1 LRLDG
6 EEFPWSLKF
15 REAERSSRLIHVLM
29 LWQQLANGIAIGS
42 VYALISLGLT
52 MVYGILRILHVAHAG
67 IYALGA
73 YIGLLSFRLFGG
85 FWLSLLV
92 GMAGAAVAG
101 YIIERFLYTPLLHL
115 PRIAPLIV
123 SIGLFTAMEEAFR
136 IVAGP
141 HTLAYNAHVGLGDLS
156 IGSFRLTETQI
167 LILAVSLVIL
177 VFLWAFLTR
186 TRTGLAMRACAQDPE
201 TTSSLGVNVNGII
214 AVNFLLGS
222 AMAGAAG
229 VLVGVYDNQVWPTMG
244 SIPAYKALAI
254 VVLGGLG
261 NIPGTVL
268 ASIVIGLA
276 ETFFIGILAI
286 PFPRDAVAFIAMILV
301 LMFRPYG
308 LLGKG

>member
-1 LRLDG
+1 
-6 EEFPWSLKF
+6 
-15 REAERSSRLIHVLM
+15 M
-29 LWQQLANGIAIGS
+29 LWQQLANGIAVGS

-67 IYALGA
+67 IYTLGA
-73 YIGLLSFRLFGG
+73 YVGLLAFRFMGD

-101 YIIERFLYTPLLHL
+101 YLVERLLYTPLLHL

-123 SIGLFTAMEEAFR
+123 SIGLFTAMEEGFR

-141 HTLAYNAHVGLGDLS
+141 HTLTYNAAIGLGS
-156 IGSFRLTETQI
+156 ISFGAFRLTENQVLILLVTFGI
-167 LILAVSLVIL
+167 LI
-177 VFLWAFLTR
+177 FLWAFLTK
-186 TRTGLAMRACAQDPE
+186 TRMGLAMRACAMDAE
-201 TTSSLGVNVNGII
+201 TTSSFGANVSAII
-214 AVNFLLGS
+214 ALNFLIGS

-229 VLVGVYDNQVWPTMG
+229 VLIGVYDNQVWPTMG

-268 ASIVIGLA
+268 ASFIVGLA

-286 PFPRDAVAFIAMILV
+286 PFPRDAVAFLAMILV
-301 LMFRPYG
+301 LMFKPYG
-308 LLGKG
+308 LLGKA

>member
-1 LRLDG
+1 
-6 EEFPWSLKF
+6 
-15 REAERSSRLIHVLM
+15 M
-29 LWQQLANGIAIGS
+29 LWQQLANGIAVGS

-67 IYALGA
+67 IYTLGA
-73 YIGLLSFRLFGG
+73 YVGLLAFRFVGD

-92 GMAGAAVAG
+92 GMAGAAAAG
-101 YIIERFLYTPLLHL
+101 YLVERLLYTPLLHL

-141 HTLAYNAHVGLGDLS
+141 YTLTYNAAIGLGS
-156 IGSFRLTETQI
+156 ISFGAFRLTETQVLILLVTFGI
-167 LILAVSLVIL
+167 LI
-177 VFLWAFLTR
+177 FLWAFLTR
-186 TRTGLAMRACAQDPE
+186 TRMGLAMRACAMDAE
-201 TTSSLGVNVNGII
+201 TTSSFGANVSAII
-214 AVNFLLGS
+214 ALNFLIGS

-229 VLVGVYDNQVWPTMG
+229 VLIGVYDNQVWPTMG

-268 ASIVIGLA
+268 ASFIVGLA

-286 PFPRDAVAFIAMILV
+286 SFPRDAVAFLAMILV
-301 LMFRPYG
+301 LMFKPYG
-308 LLGKG
+308 LLGKA

>member
-1 LRLDG
+1 
-6 EEFPWSLKF
+6 
-15 REAERSSRLIHVLM
+15 M
-29 LWQQLANGIAIGS
+29 LWQQLANGIAVGS

-67 IYALGA
+67 IYTLGA
-73 YIGLLSFRLFGG
+73 YVGLLAFRFIGD

-92 GMAGAAVAG
+92 GMAGSAAAG
-101 YIIERFLYTPLLHL
+101 YLVERLLYMPLLHL

-123 SIGLFTAMEEAFR
+123 SIGLFTAMEEGFR

-141 HTLAYNAHVGLGDLS
+141 HTLTYNADIGLGSVSL
-156 IGSFRLTETQI
+156 GSFQLTETQV
-167 LILAVSLVIL
+167 LILLVTFGIL
-177 VFLWAFLTR
+177 VFLWAFLTK
-186 TRTGLAMRACAQDPE
+186 TRMGLAMRACAMDAE
-201 TTSSLGVNVNGII
+201 TTSSFGANVTAII
-214 AVNFLLGS
+214 AMNFLLGS

-229 VLVGVYDNQVWPTMG
+229 VLIGVYDNQVWPTMG

-268 ASIVIGLA
+268 ASFIVGLA

-301 LMFRPYG
+301 LMFKPYG
-308 LLGKG
+308 LLGKA

>member
-1 LRLDG
+1 
-6 EEFPWSLKF
+6 
-15 REAERSSRLIHVLM
+15 M
-29 LWQQLANGIAIGS
+29 LWQQLANGISVGS

-67 IYALGA
+67 IYTLGA
-73 YIGLLSFRLFGG
+73 YVGLLAFRLIGD

-92 GMAGAAVAG
+92 GMAGSAVAG
-101 YIIERFLYTPLLHL
+101 YLVERLLYMPLLHL

-123 SIGLFTAMEEAFR
+123 SIGLFTAMEEGFR

-141 HTLAYNAHVGLGDLS
+141 HTLTYNADIGLGSVSL
-156 IGSFRLTETQI
+156 GSFQLTETQV
-167 LILAVSLVIL
+167 LILLVTFAIL
-177 VFLWAFLTR
+177 VFLWAFLTQ
-186 TRTGLAMRACAQDPE
+186 TRMGLAMRACAMDAE
-201 TTSSLGVNVNGII
+201 TTSSFGANVTAII
-214 AVNFLLGS
+214 AMNFLLGS

-229 VLVGVYDNQVWPTMG
+229 VLIGVYDNQVWPTMG

-268 ASIVIGLA
+268 ASLIVGLA

-301 LMFRPYG
+301 LMFKPYG
-308 LLGKG
+308 LLGKA

>member
-1 LRLDG
+1 
-6 EEFPWSLKF
+6 
-15 REAERSSRLIHVLM
+15 M
-29 LWQQLANGIAIGS
+29 LWQQLGNGIAVGS

-73 YIGLLSFRLFGG
+73 YVGLLAFRVIGE
-85 FWLSLLV
+85 FWLSLFI
-92 GMAGAAVAG
+92 GMAGAAAAG
-101 YIIERFLYTPLLHL
+101 YLVERLLYTPLLHL

-141 HTLAYNAHVGLGDLS
+141 HTLTYNARVGLGGLT
-156 IGSFRLTETQI
+156 IGSFHLTETQI
-167 LILAVSLVIL
+167 LILLVTLAIL
-177 VFLWAFLTR
+177 LFLWGLLTK

-201 TTSSLGVNVNGII
+201 TTSSFGANVSAII
-214 AVNFLLGS
+214 AVNFLVGS

-229 VLVGVYDNQVWPTMG
+229 VLIGVYDNQVWPTMG

-268 ASIVIGLA
+268 ASIMVGLA
-276 ETFFIGILAI
+276 ETFFIGFLSI
-286 PFPRDAVAFIAMILV
+286 PFPRDAVAFLAMILV
-301 LMFRPYG
+301 LMFKPYG
-308 LLGKG
+308 LLGKA

>member
-1 LRLDG
+1 M
-6 EEFPWSLKF
+6 
-15 REAERSSRLIHVLM
+15 LI
-29 LWQQLANGIAIGS
+29 QQLANGIAIGS

-73 YIGLLSFRLFGG
+73 YVGWFSFRLIGD
-85 FWLSLLV
+85 FWFSLLI
-92 GMAGAAVAG
+92 GMAGSALAG
-101 YIIERFLYTPLLHL
+101 YLVQRYLYSPLLHL

-123 SIGLFTAMEEAFR
+123 SIGLFIAMEEAFR
-136 IVAGP
+136 IIAGP
-141 HTLAYNAHVGLGDLS
+141 HTLTYNARIGLGDLS
-156 IGSFRLTETQI
+156 IGNFQLTETQI
-167 LILAVSLVIL
+167 LILLITGLIL
-177 VFLWAFLTR
+177 FILWAILTR
-186 TRTGLAMRACAQDPE
+186 TRTGLAMRACAMDAE
-201 TTSSLGVNVNGII
+201 TTSSFGVNVNAII
-214 AVNFLLGS
+214 AINFLLGS

-229 VLVGVYDNQVWPTMG
+229 VLIGVYDNQVWPTMG
-244 SIPAYKALAI
+244 SIPAYKSLAI

-268 ASIVIGLA
+268 ASLVVGLA

-308 LLGKG
+308 LLGKA

>member
-1 LRLDG
+1 M
-6 EEFPWSLKF
+6 
-15 REAERSSRLIHVLM
+15 LI
-29 LWQQLANGIAIGS
+29 QQFANGIAVGS

-67 IYALGA
+67 VYALGA
-73 YIGLLSFRLFGG
+73 YTGWFAFRLIGE
-85 FWLSLLV
+85 FWLSLFI
-92 GMAGAAVAG
+92 GMAGSALAG
-101 YIIERFLYTPLLHL
+101 YLIERFLYSPLLHL

-141 HTLAYNAHVGLGDLS
+141 HTLTYNAKIGIGDFSLGN
-156 IGSFRLTETQI
+156 FKLTETQLLI
-167 LILAVSLVIL
+167 LIVTFLIL
-177 VFLWAFLTR
+177 IILWAILSR
-186 TRTGLAMRACAQDPE
+186 TRTGLAMRACAMDAE
-201 TTSSLGVNVNGII
+201 TASSFGVNVKAIVAI
-214 AVNFLLGS
+214 NFLIGS

-229 VLVGVYDNQVWPTMG
+229 VLIGVYDNQVWPTMG

-268 ASIVIGLA
+268 ASFVVGMA

-286 PFPRDAVAFIAMILV
+286 PFPRDAVAFVAMILV

>member
-1 LRLDG
+1 
-6 EEFPWSLKF
+6 
-15 REAERSSRLIHVLM
+15 M

-52 MVYGILRILHVAHAG
+52 MVYGVLRILHIAHAG

-73 YIGLLSFRLFGG
+73 YVGWVSFRLIGD
-85 FWLSLLV
+85 FWLSLFM
-92 GMAGAAVAG
+92 GMAGAALAG
-101 YIIERFLYTPLLHL
+101 YLVERFLYMPLLHL

-141 HTLAYNAHVGLGDLS
+141 HTLAYNAQVGLGDLV
-156 IGSFRLTETQI
+156 IGSFRLTETQV
-167 LILAVSLVIL
+167 LILLVTLIILVI
-177 VFLWAFLTR
+177 LWAFLTK

-201 TTSSLGVNVNGII
+201 TTSSFGVNVSAII
-214 AVNFLLGS
+214 AVNFLIGS

-229 VLVGVYDNQVWPTMG
+229 VLIGVYDNQVWPTMG

-268 ASIVIGLA
+268 ASITVGLA

-308 LLGKG
+308 LLGKA

>member
-1 LRLDG
+1 
-6 EEFPWSLKF
+6 
-15 REAERSSRLIHVLM
+15 M

-42 VYALISLGLT
+42 VYALVSLGLT

-73 YIGLLSFRLFGG
+73 YVGWFSFSLIGEFWISLFI
-85 FWLSLLV
+85 
-92 GMAGAAVAG
+92 GMAGAALAG
-101 YIIERFLYTPLLHL
+101 YLVERFLYMPLLHL

-123 SIGLFTAMEEAFR
+123 SIGLFIALEEAFR

-141 HTLAYNAHVGLGDLS
+141 HTLAYNAQIKLGDFS
-156 IGSFRLTETQI
+156 IGSFRLTETQV
-167 LILAVSLVIL
+167 LILLVTLVIL
-177 VFLWAFLTR
+177 FILWAFLTK

-201 TTSSLGVNVNGII
+201 TTSSFGVNVSAII
-214 AVNFLLGS
+214 AVNFLIGS

-229 VLVGVYDNQVWPTMG
+229 VLIGVYDNQVWPTMG

-268 ASIVIGLA
+268 ASIIVGLA
-276 ETFFIGILAI
+276 ETFFIGFLAI

-308 LLGKG
+308 LLGKA

>member
-1 LRLDG
+1 
-6 EEFPWSLKF
+6 
-15 REAERSSRLIHVLM
+15 M
-29 LWQQLANGIAIGS
+29 LWQQLANGIAVGS

-67 IYALGA
+67 IYTLGA
-73 YIGLLSFRLFGG
+73 YVGLLAFRLMGD

-92 GMAGAAVAG
+92 GMAGSAVAG
-101 YIIERFLYTPLLHL
+101 YLVERLLYMPLLHL

-123 SIGLFTAMEEAFR
+123 SIGLFTAMEEGFR

-141 HTLAYNAHVGLGDLS
+141 HTLTYNASIGLGTIS
-156 IGSFRLTETQI
+156 WGAFRLTETQVLILLVTFGI
-167 LILAVSLVIL
+167 LI
-177 VFLWAFLTR
+177 FLWAFLTR
-186 TRTGLAMRACAQDPE
+186 TRMGLAMRACAMDAE
-201 TTSSLGVNVNGII
+201 TTSSFGANVSAIV
-214 AVNFLLGS
+214 ALNFLLGS

-229 VLVGVYDNQVWPTMG
+229 VLIGVYDNQVWPTMG

-268 ASIVIGLA
+268 ASFIVGLA

-301 LMFRPYG
+301 LMFKPYG
-308 LLGKG
+308 LLGKA

>member
-1 LRLDG
+1 M
-6 EEFPWSLKF
+6 
-15 REAERSSRLIHVLM
+15 V
-29 LWQQLANGIAIGS
+29 WQQLANGIAIGS

-73 YIGLLSFRLFGG
+73 YVGLLCFRLLPD
-85 FWLSLLV
+85 FWVSLFC

-101 YIIERFLYTPLLHL
+101 YLVQRFLYLPLLHL

-123 SIGLFTAMEEAFR
+123 SIGLFTAMEEGFR
-136 IVAGP
+136 LIAGP
-141 HTLAYNAHVGLGDLS
+141 HTLTYNARIGLGDLS
-156 IGSFRLTETQI
+156 IGRFRLTETQI
-167 LILAVSLVIL
+167 LILIVTFLILVI
-177 VFLWAFLTR
+177 LWAFLAK
-186 TRTGLAMRACAQDPE
+186 TRTGLAMRACAQDAE
-201 TTSSLGVNVNGII
+201 TTSAFGVNVKRII

-222 AMAGAAG
+222 AIAGAAG

-244 SIPAYKALAI
+244 TVPAYKALAI

-268 ASIVIGLA
+268 AGIGVGLA

-286 PFPRDAVAFIAMILV
+286 PFPRDAVAFIAMIMV
-301 LMFRPYG
+301 LMFRPHG

>member
-1 LRLDG
+1 M
-6 EEFPWSLKF
+6 
-15 REAERSSRLIHVLM
+15 LI
-29 LWQQLANGIAIGS
+29 QQLANGIAIGS

-73 YIGLLSFRLFGG
+73 YIGWFAFRIIGE
-85 FWLSLLV
+85 FWLSLFI
-92 GMAGAAVAG
+92 GMAGAALTG
-101 YIIERFLYTPLLHL
+101 YLVERFLYSPLLHL

-123 SIGLFTAMEEAFR
+123 SIGLFIAMEEAFR

-141 HTLAYNAHVGLGDLS
+141 HTLTYNANIGLGDLS
-156 IGSFRLTETQI
+156 LGSFKLTETQL
-167 LILAVSLVIL
+167 LILMVTLAVLI
-177 VFLWAFLTR
+177 FLWTFLTR
-186 TRTGLAMRACAQDPE
+186 TRTGLAMRACAMDAE
-201 TTSSLGVNVNGII
+201 TASSFGVNVRAIV
-214 AVNFLLGS
+214 AVNFIIGS

-229 VLVGVYDNQVWPTMG
+229 VLIGVYDNQVWPTMG

-268 ASIVIGLA
+268 ASLVVGLA
-276 ETFFIGILAI
+276 ETLFIGVLAI
-286 PFPRDAVAFIAMILV
+286 PFPRDAVAFVAMILV

>member
-1 LRLDG
+1 MSYEL
-6 EEFPWSLKF
+6 F
-15 REAERSSRLIHVLM
+15 M
-29 LWQQLANGIAIGS
+29 LWQQLANGIAVGS

-67 IYALGA
+67 IYTLGA
-73 YIGLLSFRLFGG
+73 YVGLLAFRLLGD
-85 FWLSLLV
+85 FWLSLLA
-92 GMAGAAVAG
+92 GMAGAAAAG
-101 YIIERFLYTPLLHL
+101 YLVERFLYTPLLHL

-123 SIGLFTAMEEAFR
+123 SIGLFTAMEEGFR

-141 HTLAYNAHVGLGDLS
+141 HTLTYNASIGLGS
-156 IGSFRLTETQI
+156 ISFGSFQLTETQVLILLVTFGI
-167 LILAVSLVIL
+167 LI
-177 VFLWAFLTR
+177 FLWAFLTK
-186 TRTGLAMRACAQDPE
+186 TRMGLAMRACAMDAE
-201 TTSSLGVNVNGII
+201 TTSSFGANVSAII
-214 AVNFLLGS
+214 AINFLIGS

-229 VLVGVYDNQVWPTMG
+229 VLIGVYDNQVWPTMG

-268 ASIVIGLA
+268 ASFIVGLA

-301 LMFRPYG
+301 LMFKPYG
-308 LLGKG
+308 LLGKA

>member
-1 LRLDG
+1 
-6 EEFPWSLKF
+6 
-15 REAERSSRLIHVLM
+15 M

-73 YIGLLSFRLFGG
+73 YIGCFSFRFTGS
-85 FWLSLLV
+85 FWLSLFV
-92 GMAGAAVAG
+92 GMAGAALAG
-101 YIIERFLYTPLLHL
+101 YLVERFLYTPLLHL

-141 HTLAYNAHVGLGDLS
+141 HTLTYNARLGLGDLS
-156 IGSFRLTETQI
+156 IGRFHLTETQI
-167 LILAVSLVIL
+167 LILFITLVTL
-177 VFLWAFLTR
+177 LVLWVFLAR
-186 TRTGLAMRACAQDPE
+186 TRAGLAMRACAQDAE
-201 TTSSLGVNVNGII
+201 TASSFGVNVDAVI
-214 AVNFLLGS
+214 ALNFLVGS

-229 VLVGVYDNQVWPTMG
+229 VLIGVYDNQVWPTMG
-244 SIPAYKALAI
+244 TIPAYKALAI

-268 ASIVIGLA
+268 AAIVVGLS
-276 ETFFIGILAI
+276 ETFFIGVLAV
-286 PFPRDAVAFIAMILV
+286 PFPRDAVAFMAMILV
-301 LMFRPYG
+301 LMFKPYG

>member
-1 LRLDG
+1 M
-6 EEFPWSLKF
+6 
-15 REAERSSRLIHVLM
+15 LI
-29 LWQQLANGIAIGS
+29 QQLANGIAVGS

-73 YIGLLSFRLFGG
+73 YVGWFSFRLTGE
-85 FWLSLLV
+85 FWLSLFI
-92 GMAGAAVAG
+92 GMAGSALAG
-101 YIIERFLYTPLLHL
+101 YLVERFLYSPLLHL

-141 HTLAYNAHVGLGDLS
+141 HTLTYNAKIGIGNLS
-156 IGSFRLTETQI
+156 LGSFQLTETQLLILLVTFLI
-167 LILAVSLVIL
+167 LIIL
-177 VFLWAFLTR
+177 WVVLSR
-186 TRTGLAMRACAQDPE
+186 TRTGLAMRACAMDAE
-201 TTSSLGVNVNGII
+201 TASSFGVNVKAIVAI
-214 AVNFLLGS
+214 NFLIGS

-229 VLVGVYDNQVWPTMG
+229 VLIGVYDNQIWPTMG

-268 ASIVIGLA
+268 ASFVVGMA

-286 PFPRDAVAFIAMILV
+286 PFPRDAVAFVAMILV
-301 LMFRPYG
+301 LMFKPYG